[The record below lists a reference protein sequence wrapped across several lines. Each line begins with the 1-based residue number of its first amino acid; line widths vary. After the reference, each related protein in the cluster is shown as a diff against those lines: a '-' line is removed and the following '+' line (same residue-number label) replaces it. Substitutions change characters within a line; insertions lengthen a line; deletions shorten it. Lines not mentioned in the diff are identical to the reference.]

1 VISRGVSR
9 TRLAVGRARRSAREA
24 LVRRRTPRLTATDA
38 IAVVRG
44 CPLVLPEADPS
55 PVAKRLIAQGE
66 AEPAFTAMVERVV
79 TPGQIVVDVGAGVG
93 YYTCLMARAV
103 GDRGRVIAFEP
114 WPTAV
119 RYLRHNVQV
128 NALDRVTIVPAAAF
142 DRSGQAHL
150 EAPPYR
156 ITMGGHRPP
165 GAVDVRAERLDDF
178 AEVRSLRRLDTIRV
192 DVAGAELR
200 ALRGMMAT
208 LSRWQPMVLL
218 AIQPTLLRT
227 YDDSL
232 DDLYRFLGDLDYGYA
247 PVEGPLA
254 GDDGFHIAA
263 APVIRLYSHGLV
275 PVS

>member
-1 VISRGVSR
+1 M
-9 TRLAVGRARRSAREA
+9 L
-24 LVRRRTPRLTATDA
+24 
-38 IAVVRG
+38 
-44 CPLVLPEADPS
+44 
-55 PVAKRLIAQGE
+55 
-66 AEPAFTAMVERVV
+66 ERVV
-79 TPGQIVVDVGAGVG
+79 TPGQVVIDVGAGVG
-93 YYTCLMARAV
+93 YYTCLMTRAV
-103 GDRGRVIAFEP
+103 GERGRVIAFEP

-119 RYLRHNVQV
+119 RYLRHNVEL
-128 NALDRVTIVPAAAF
+128 NALQRVTIVPAAAF

-150 EAPPYR
+150 EMPGYR
-156 ITMGGHRPP
+156 LTIGGHRPA

-178 AEVRSLRRLDTIRV
+178 AEVRSLRRLDAIRV

-218 AIQPTLLRT
+218 AVQPTLMRT

-232 DDLYRFLGDLDYGYA
+232 DDLYRFLEDLDYGYA

-254 GDDGFHIAA
+254 GDDGFHLAA
-263 APVIRLYSHGLV
+263 APVTRLYSHGLV